1 MRMQGW
7 KTWAGGLSLILAGIG
22 EILGSVD
29 FETWTFSDR
38 LNAGILMIGNGLAL
52 IGIGHKVEK
61 GTVTHP
67 K

>member
-7 KTWAGGLSLILAGIG
+7 KTWAGGLSLILAGLGQIIG
-22 EILGSVD
+22 SMD
-29 FETWTFSDR
+29 FETFTFGEG
-38 LNAGILMIGNGLAL
+38 LNAGILMIGNGLAV

-61 GTVTHP
+61 GTVV